1 MSVLVR
7 VATGAALVA
16 AFAATSLSAPA
27 DAGALTRSQV
37 MKRAKVWVDRK
48 VPYSQRG
55 TYQGYR
61 RDCSGFVSMAWK
73 LKSSYTTRSLSSKG
87 KRIAVSSLKPGDA
100 VLVPGRHVSIFGG
113 WKNKAKRQFWA
124 YEETT
129 WGSHAKKRV
138 RTVPHNARALRYK
151 GITVAKS
158 KPKPKP
164 APAPAVV
171 TSPVAALPG
180 PQVAP
185 AMRSWV
191 APRAV
196 SATLIP

>member
-16 AFAATSLSAPA
+16 AIAATSLTAPA

-48 VPYSQRG
+48 VPYSQSGR
-55 TYQGYR
+55 YQGYR

-73 LKSSYTTRSLSSKG
+73 LNSSYTTRSLSSKG
-87 KRIAVSSLKPGDA
+87 KRVAISSLKVGDA
-100 VLVPGRHVSIFGG
+100 VLIPGRHVSIFGG
-113 WKNKAKRQFWA
+113 WKNKAKRQYWA

-138 RTVPHNARALRYK
+138 RSIPSNAHALRYK
-151 GITVAKS
+151 GITVAKA

-164 APAPAVV
+164 APAPTVV
-171 TSPVAALPG
+171 TSPADALPG
-180 PQVAP
+180 PEVAP
-185 AMRSWV
+185 EMRTWV